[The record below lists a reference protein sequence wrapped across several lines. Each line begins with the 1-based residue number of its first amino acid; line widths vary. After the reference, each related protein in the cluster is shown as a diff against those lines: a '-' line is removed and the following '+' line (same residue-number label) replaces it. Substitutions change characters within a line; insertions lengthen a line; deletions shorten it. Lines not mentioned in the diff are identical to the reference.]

1 MAIKDLALAFNASDN
16 SRAALKLAVQMC
28 RKYEA
33 ALTGIYAHFPVRFE
47 TQVERWITD
56 EMKASLGKAD
66 ADAVAAI
73 GDAFQDAIKESG
85 FDGPVE
91 WISPTG
97 HPNDLLAKSARYH
110 DLLLIGQY
118 SNPDRYQRRIRAE
131 ELVMNSG
138 KPIMVVPHGYQV
150 RPFSEHAVV
159 AWDGSRPAAR
169 ALSDAMQI
177 LETKERLD
185 VVTVGAPGTEGSQ
198 DSFEQH
204 GFGQDVV
211 TYLSRHGI
219 NAKQINLSAAREGVG
234 ATILGYCSETDP
246 DVLVMGAYGHA
257 RLREELFGGVTRHI
271 LEHANVPVLMAH

>member
-1 MAIKDLALAFNASDN
+1 MAIKDLAVAFNSSDN
-16 SRAALKLAVQMC
+16 SRAAVKLAVQMC
-28 RKYEA
+28 RKYDA
-33 ALTGIYAHFPVRFE
+33 SLTGIYAHSPVKFE
-47 TQVERWITD
+47 SQVEIWISD
-56 EMKASLGKAD
+56 EMKASLEKAD
-66 ADAVAAI
+66 ADTVAAI
-73 GDAFQDAIKESG
+73 EDAFRAAVKEDG

-91 WISPTG
+91 WIAPTG

-110 DLLLIGQY
+110 DILLIGQY
-118 SNPDRYQRRIRAE
+118 SNPDRSERRIRAE

-138 KPIMVVPHGYQV
+138 KPIIIVPVDYDV
-150 RPFSEHAVV
+150 RPFTGRAVV

-185 VVTVGAPGTEGSQ
+185 VVSVGSA
-198 DSFEQH
+198 DMKAKKD

-219 NAKQINLSAAREGVG
+219 DAKLTNLTANREGVG

-271 LEHANVPVLMAH
+271 LENANVPVLMSH

>member
-1 MAIKDLALAFNASDN
+1 MAIKDLAVAFNASDN
-16 SRAALKLAVQMC
+16 SKAAVKLAVQMC

-33 ALTGIYAHFPVRFE
+33 TLTGIYTHLPVRFE
-47 TQVERWITD
+47 SQVEIWISD
-56 EMKASLGKAD
+56 EMKASLEKAD
-66 ADAVAAI
+66 AESVAAI
-73 GDAFQDAIKESG
+73 EDAFRTSVTESG
-85 FDGPVE
+85 FTGPVE
-91 WISPTG
+91 WVSPTG
-97 HPNDLLAKSARYH
+97 HPNDLLARSARYH

-118 SNPDRYQRRIRAE
+118 TNPDRSQRRVRAE

-138 KPIMVVPHGYQV
+138 KPIIIVPLGYQV
-150 RPFSEHAVV
+150 RPFTGHAVV

-185 VVTVGAPGTEGSQ
+185 VVTVGASGTGARK
-198 DSFEQH
+198 DA
-204 GFGQDVV
+204 FGQDVV
-211 TYLSRHGI
+211 TYLTRHGI
-219 NAKQINLSAAREGVG
+219 DAKLTNLTAAREGVG

-271 LEHANVPVLMAH
+271 LENANVPVLMAH

>member
-1 MAIKDLALAFNASDN
+1 MAIKDLAVAFNASDN

-47 TQVERWITD
+47 TQMEHWISD
-56 EMKASLGKAD
+56 EMKESLEKAD
-66 ADAVAAI
+66 ADAVSAI
-73 GDAFQDAIKESG
+73 ADAFQVSLKESG

-118 SNPDRYQRRIRAE
+118 SNPDRHQRRVRAE

-138 KPIMVVPHGYQV
+138 KPIMVVPLGYQV
-150 RPFSEHAVV
+150 RPFSGHAVV

-177 LETKERLD
+177 LETKDRLD
-185 VVTVGAPGTEGSQ
+185 IVTVGAPGSEGGK
-198 DSFEQH
+198 DA
-204 GFGQDVV
+204 FGQDVV

-219 NAKQINLSAAREGVG
+219 NAKQINLSATREGVG

>member
-1 MAIKDLALAFNASDN
+1 MAIKDLAVAFNASDN
-16 SRAALKLAVQMC
+16 SRAAVKLAVQMC
-28 RKYEA
+28 RKYDA
-33 ALTGIYAHFPVRFE
+33 TLTGIYGHSPVKFE
-47 TQVERWITD
+47 SQVEIWISD
-56 EMKASLGKAD
+56 EMKASLEKAD
-66 ADAVAAI
+66 ADTVAAI
-73 GDAFQDAIKESG
+73 EDAFRAAVKEGG

-110 DLLLIGQY
+110 DILLIGQY
-118 SNPDRYQRRIRAE
+118 SNPDRSQRRIRAE

-138 KPIMVVPHGYQV
+138 KPIIIVPVDYKV
-150 RPFSEHAVV
+150 RPFTGHAVV

-185 VVTVGAPGTEGSQ
+185 VVTVGAQGTQTGK
-198 DSFEQH
+198 DA
-204 GFGQDVV
+204 FGQDVV

-219 NAKQINLSAAREGVG
+219 NAKLTNLTASREGVG
-234 ATILGYCSETDP
+234 ATILSYCSETDP
-246 DVLVMGAYGHA
+246 DILVMGAYGHA

-271 LEHANVPVLMAH
+271 LENANVPVLMSH

>member
-1 MAIKDLALAFNASDN
+1 MAIKDLAVAFNASDN
-16 SRAALKLAVQMC
+16 SRAAVKLAVQMC

-33 ALTGIYAHFPVRFE
+33 TLTGVYTHLPVKFE
-47 TQVERWITD
+47 SQVEIWISD
-56 EMKASLGKAD
+56 EMKASLEKAD
-66 ADAVAAI
+66 ADTAAAI
-73 GDAFQDAIKESG
+73 EDTFRACIEESG

-97 HPNDLLAKSARYH
+97 HPNNLLAKSARYH

-118 SNPDRYQRRIRAE
+118 SNLDRNQRRVRAE

-138 KPIMVVPHGYQV
+138 KPIIIVPVGYQV
-150 RPFSEHAVV
+150 RPFTGHAVV

-185 VVTVGAPGTEGSQ
+185 VVTVGAAGAEASK
-198 DSFEQH
+198 DVL
-204 GFGQDVV
+204 GQDII

-219 NAKQINLSAAREGVG
+219 NAKQTNLSASREGVG
-234 ATILGYCSETDP
+234 ATLLGYCSETDP

-271 LEHANVPVLMAH
+271 LENANVPVLMAH

>member
-1 MAIKDLALAFNASDN
+1 MAIKDLAVAFNASDN
-16 SRAALKLAVQMC
+16 SRAAVRLAVQMC

-33 ALTGIYAHFPVRFE
+33 TLTGIYTHMPVKFE
-47 TQVERWITD
+47 NQVEIWISD
-56 EMKASLGKAD
+56 EMKESLEKAD
-66 ADAVAAI
+66 ASSVAAI
-73 GDAFQDAIKESG
+73 EESFRTTVTENG

-91 WISPTG
+91 WASPTG
-97 HPNDLLAKSARYH
+97 QPNDLLARSARYH

-118 SNPDRYQRRIRAE
+118 TNPDRSQRRVRAE

-138 KPIMVVPHGYQV
+138 KPIIVVPVDYQV
-150 RPFSEHAVV
+150 RPFTGHAVV

-185 VVTVGAPGTEGSQ
+185 VVTVGASDAGTSKSAFAQ
-198 DSFEQH
+198 DII
-204 GFGQDVV
+204 

-219 NAKQINLSAAREGVG
+219 DARLTNLSASREGVG
-234 ATILGYCSETDP
+234 ATILGYCGETDP

-271 LEHANVPVLMAH
+271 LENANVPVLMAH

>member
-1 MAIKDLALAFNASDN
+1 MAIKDLAVAFNASDN
-16 SRAALKLAVQMC
+16 SRAAVKLAVQMC

-33 ALTGIYAHFPVRFE
+33 TLTGIYTHLPVKFE
-47 TQVERWITD
+47 SQVEIWISD
-56 EMKASLGKAD
+56 EMKDSLEKAD
-66 ADAVAAI
+66 ADTVAAI
-73 GDAFQDAIKESG
+73 EDAFRAAVKESG

-91 WISPTG
+91 WLSPTG
-97 HPNDLLAKSARYH
+97 RPNDLLAKSARYH

-118 SNPDRYQRRIRAE
+118 SNPDRSQRRVRAE
-131 ELVMNSG
+131 ELVVNSG
-138 KPIMVVPHGYQV
+138 KPIVVVPLDYQV
-150 RPFSEHAVV
+150 RPFTGHAVV
-159 AWDGSRPAAR
+159 AWDGSRPVAR

-185 VVTVGAPGTEGSQ
+185 VVTVGRPGAQPGK
-198 DSFEQH
+198 D

-219 NAKQINLSAAREGVG
+219 NAKLTNLSASREGVG

-271 LEHANVPVLMAH
+271 LENANVPVLMAH

>member
-1 MAIKDLALAFNASDN
+1 MAIKDLAVAFNASDN
-16 SRAALKLAVQMC
+16 SKAAVKLAVQMC

-33 ALTGIYAHFPVRFE
+33 TLTGIYTHLPVRFE
-47 TQVERWITD
+47 SQVEIWISE
-56 EMKASLGKAD
+56 EMKASLKKAD
-66 ADAVAAI
+66 TDAVA
-73 GDAFQDAIKESG
+73 GVGVAFQAAVKESG

-97 HPNDLLAKSARYH
+97 PPNDLLAKSARYH

-118 SNPDRYQRRIRAE
+118 SNPDRNQRRVRAE

-138 KPIMVVPHGYQV
+138 KPIIVVPLGYQV
-150 RPFSEHAVV
+150 RPFTGHAVV

-185 VVTVGAPGTEGSQ
+185 VVTVGAPGTQGGQ
-198 DSFEQH
+198 DA
-204 GFGQDVV
+204 FGQDVI

-219 NAKQINLSAAREGVG
+219 NAKQTNLSAAREGVG

-271 LEHANVPVLMAH
+271 LESANVPVLMAH

>member
-1 MAIKDLALAFNASDN
+1 MAIKDLAVAFNASDN
-16 SRAALKLAVQMC
+16 SRAAVRLAVQMC

-33 ALTGIYAHFPVRFE
+33 TLTGIYTHLPVRFE
-47 TQVERWITD
+47 AQVEHWISD
-56 EMKASLGKAD
+56 EMKASLEKAD
-66 ADAVAAI
+66 ANSVAAI
-73 GDAFQDAIKESG
+73 GDAFQAAVKESG

-91 WISPTG
+91 WVSPTG
-97 HPNDLLAKSARYH
+97 HPNDLLARSARYH

-118 SNPDRYQRRIRAE
+118 SNPDRNQRRVRAE
-131 ELVMNSG
+131 ELVVNSG
-138 KPIMVVPHGYQV
+138 KPIIIVPVGYEV
-150 RPFSEHAVV
+150 RPFTGHAVV

-185 VVTVGAPGTEGSQ
+185 VVTVGAPGTQGGK
-198 DSFEQH
+198 DA
-204 GFGQDVV
+204 FGQDIV

-219 NAKQINLSAAREGVG
+219 DAKQTNLSAAREGVG
-234 ATILGYCSETDP
+234 ATILGYCGETDP

-271 LEHANVPVLMAH
+271 LENANVPVLMAH

>member
-1 MAIKDLALAFNASDN
+1 MAIKDLAVAFNASDN
-16 SRAALKLAVQMC
+16 SKAAVKLAVQMC

-33 ALTGIYAHFPVRFE
+33 TLTGIYAHLPVKFE
-47 TQVERWITD
+47 AQVEIWISD
-56 EMKASLGKAD
+56 EIKASLEKAD
-66 ADAVAAI
+66 ADTAAAI
-73 GDAFQDAIKESG
+73 EDTFRACIEESG
-85 FDGPVE
+85 FDGPAE

-97 HPNDLLAKSARYH
+97 HPNNLLAKSARYH

-118 SNPDRYQRRIRAE
+118 SNLDRNQRRVRAE

-138 KPIMVVPHGYQV
+138 KPIIIVPVGYQV
-150 RPFSEHAVV
+150 RPFTGHAVV

-185 VVTVGAPGTEGSQ
+185 VVTVGAAGAEASK
-198 DSFEQH
+198 DV
-204 GFGQDVV
+204 FGQDII

-219 NAKQINLSAAREGVG
+219 NAKQTNLSASREGVG
-234 ATILGYCSETDP
+234 ATLLGYCSETDP

-271 LEHANVPVLMAH
+271 LENANVPVLMAH

>member
-1 MAIKDLALAFNASDN
+1 MAIKDLAVAFNASEN
-16 SRAALKLAVQMC
+16 SRAAVKLAVQMC

-33 ALTGIYAHFPVRFE
+33 TLTGIYAHLPVRFE
-47 TQVERWITD
+47 TEVEHWISD
-56 EMKASLGKAD
+56 EMKASLEKAD
-66 ADAVAAI
+66 ANTVAAI
-73 GDAFQDAIKESG
+73 GDAFKAAVKESG

-91 WISPTG
+91 WVSPTG
-97 HPNDLLAKSARYH
+97 NPNDLLARSARYH

-118 SNPDRYQRRIRAE
+118 SNPDRNKRRVRAE
-131 ELVMNSG
+131 ELVLNSG
-138 KPIMVVPHGYQV
+138 KPIIVVPVGYQV
-150 RPFSEHAVV
+150 RPFSGHAVV

-185 VVTVGAPGTEGSQ
+185 VVTVGASGARGRPET
-198 DSFEQH
+198 
-204 GFGQDVV
+204 FGQDVV

-219 NAKQINLSAAREGVG
+219 NAKQNNLSASREGVG

-271 LEHANVPVLMAH
+271 LENANVPVLMAH

>member
-1 MAIKDLALAFNASDN
+1 MAIKDLAVAFNASDN
-16 SRAALKLAVQMC
+16 SKAAVKLAVQMC

-33 ALTGIYAHFPVRFE
+33 TLTGIYTHMPVKFE
-47 TQVERWITD
+47 SQVEIWISD
-56 EMKASLGKAD
+56 EMKASLEKAD
-66 ADAVAAI
+66 ASSVSAIEGAFRKSVA
-73 GDAFQDAIKESG
+73 ESD

-91 WISPTG
+91 WLSPTG
-97 HPNDLLAKSARYH
+97 RPNDLLAKSARYH
-110 DLLLIGQY
+110 DILLIGQY
-118 SNPDRYQRRIRAE
+118 TNPDRAQRRVRAE

-138 KPIMVVPHGYQV
+138 KPIIIVPAGYQV
-150 RPFSEHAVV
+150 RPFTGHAAV

-185 VVTVGAPGTEGSQ
+185 VVTVGASGAGV
-198 DSFEQH
+198 
-204 GFGQDVV
+204 GKNAGAQDVV

-219 NAKQINLSAAREGVG
+219 NAKLTNLSASREGVG

-246 DVLVMGAYGHA
+246 DILVMGAYGHA

-271 LEHANVPVLMAH
+271 LENANVPVLMAH